1 MLLAFLYFSKLYCTA
16 INMIGIFV
24 VLCFLHFSQY
34 IGIFEREKSWKLL
47 PCIWQDLYLTAF
59 QGRRRWRME
68 EIWIARCTNCKR
80 QKWNLAMQKSLAEI
94 CTNPCENLKNTCPRF
109 KWWCCSIYYAH
120 YHLIIINII
129 AINKINII
137 IITIIITIVITF
149 LPGKWECRGRTDE
162 GTIMGNL
169 YCHLDCFQN
178 LYFSNAQLPTF
189 PPPHH
194 HHHDQVFIKSLS
206 SSVLCPAHLGQ

>member
-94 CTNPCENLKNTCPRF
+94 CTNSVEHFTNPCDLPKI
-109 KWWCCSIYYAH
+109 KWMFDRH
-120 YHLIIINII
+120 EYHHHLH
-129 AINKINII
+129 
-137 IITIIITIVITF
+137 
-149 LPGKWECRGRTDE
+149 EH
-162 GTIMGNL
+162 
-169 YCHLDCFQN
+169 CHCHQ
-178 LYFSNAQLPTF
+178 
-189 PPPHH
+189 HH
-194 HHHDQVFIKSLS
+194 HHHHHRRYRDQDHDHKLFSR
-206 SSVLCPAHLGQ
+206 